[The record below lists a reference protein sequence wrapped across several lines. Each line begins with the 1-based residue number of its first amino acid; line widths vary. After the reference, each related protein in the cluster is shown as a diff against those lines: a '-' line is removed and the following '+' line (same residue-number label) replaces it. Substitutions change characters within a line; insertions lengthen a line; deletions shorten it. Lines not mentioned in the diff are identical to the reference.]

1 MAQKHPKTHLT
12 AERIQ
17 AFLDDALSRDDRAE
31 IQEHATSCGRCQA
44 ELETWQLL
52 YSELGGLPE
61 LSPAPNFRERVLAG
75 LDTAVAGEQRL
86 PVSAEQRL
94 PVSGE
99 QRLFGW
105 LRQRAVRAAEHLGPE
120 RLQDYVEGLLPERQM
135 ARVSAHLEA
144 CEGCHG
150 EEEQWRSL
158 IHGIEKLPV
167 MAPSSAFASH
177 VMGQIRIGRLMRPAA
192 ASTARG
198 FALAHARAWAGRLV
212 PRTQK
217 AWAVISGIALTPATV
232 FALLAYAV
240 FSNPLVTPGALAS
253 FLWWRVSDGANA
265 LWSFLADGL
274 VESPIAFYAYSVL
287 DFVVAAPAETAMV
300 AVSFAATT
308 SLAGWV
314 LYRNLMTTRTVDGD
328 YARAS
333 V

>member
-75 LDTAVAGEQRL
+75 LDTAVTSEQRL

-94 PVSGE
+94 
-99 QRLFGW
+99 FGW
-105 LRQRAVRAAEHLGPE
+105 LRKRAVRAAEHLGPE

-144 CEGCHG
+144 CEDCHG

-198 FALAHARAWAGRLV
+198 FALARAWAGRLV

-217 AWAVISGIALTPATV
+217 AWAVISGIALTPFTV
-232 FALLAYAV
+232 GALLAYAV

-253 FLWWRVSDGANA
+253 FLWWRISDGANA
-265 LWSFLADGL
+265 VWGLLADGL
-274 VESPIAFYAYSVL
+274 VESPIAFYAYSAL
-287 DFVVAAPAETAMV
+287 DLLAGYPGVTAMG
-300 AVSFAATT
+300 AVSFAAAT
-308 SLAGWV
+308 SLAAWV
-314 LYRNLMTTRTVDGD
+314 LYRNLMTTRTADEN
-328 YARAS
+328 YARVS

>member
-1 MAQKHPKTHLT
+1 VAPKRPQTHLT

-144 CEGCHG
+144 CEDCHG

-177 VMGQIRIGRLMRPAA
+177 VMGQIRIGRL
-192 ASTARG
+192 
-198 FALAHARAWAGRLV
+198 V

-217 AWAVISGIALTPATV
+217 AWAVISGIALTPFTV
-232 FALLAYAV
+232 GALLAYAV
-240 FSNPLVTPGALAS
+240 FSNPLVTPGVLAS
-253 FLWWRVSDGANA
+253 FLWWRISDGANA
-265 LWSFLADGL
+265 VWGLLADGL
-274 VESPIAFYAYSVL
+274 VESPIAFYAYSAL